1 MLRHW
6 NERALPELLAAHDLA
21 DVPEM
26 DFQHDG
32 WSGASLTR
40 LARGDDAFILK
51 RTAWSNDWIARA
63 TQDRDLR
70 EGFVATG
77 QLPLPPSI
85 VAPYLG
91 AAADGPSVAML
102 MPDLSATLIDWE
114 RPDGQPTITSAT
126 LDRVLGAIV
135 DLHHGPVP
143 DVGAGPWPWCP
154 LRERLTLLT
163 RSAAVRLSA
172 DGQAAGARFL
182 AGWAAFDALAP
193 RGARDLI
200 ERLDLDPGALLDAL
214 ADRPTALLHGD
225 LKLANVALLDD
236 GRTALID
243 WQMVTVAPVA
253 VDMGWFLVS
262 NSSALGAD
270 PTDVLARYARLAAE
284 RVRNDGAGSRAAAVA
299 DDWEATRDL
308 AMIVGLLLRGWRKG
322 LDALD
327 DTRLASGTLAIDD
340 LAWWCAAA
348 VAAADR
354 RLA

>member
-1 MLRHW
+1 VLRHW

-225 LKLANVALLDD
+225 LKVANVALLDD
-236 GRTALID
+236 GRTD
-243 WQMVTVAPVA
+243 
-253 VDMGWFLVS
+253 
-262 NSSALGAD
+262 GAD
-270 PTDVLARYARLAAE
+270 RLADGDGRPRRGRHGLVPRLEFVGA
-284 RVRNDGAGSRAAAVA
+284 RCGSDRCPGPLCKVGRGAGPERRGRIESR
-299 DDWEATRDL
+299 
-308 AMIVGLLLRGWRKG
+308 
-322 LDALD
+322 
-327 DTRLASGTLAIDD
+327 
-340 LAWWCAAA
+340 C
-348 VAAADR
+348 R
-354 RLA
+354 R